1 MVHSSNTGYGE
12 KQTMKADMVV
22 HGAGRVPE
30 IDNLDLE
37 AAGVERQ
44 NIEGIKVNEY
54 LHVSNPAVYA
64 AGDAAASRGL
74 PLTPVAAYDGEIV
87 ASNMLK
93 DNNHVKS

>member
-30 IDNLDLE
+30 IGNLDLE

-44 NIEGIKVNEY
+44 NIEV
-54 LHVSNPAVYA
+54 L
-64 AGDAAASRGL
+64 R
-74 PLTPVAAYDGEIV
+74 LTNIFMYPTRQSTQRVMQRQVEDCR
-87 ASNMLK
+87 
-93 DNNHVKS
+93 